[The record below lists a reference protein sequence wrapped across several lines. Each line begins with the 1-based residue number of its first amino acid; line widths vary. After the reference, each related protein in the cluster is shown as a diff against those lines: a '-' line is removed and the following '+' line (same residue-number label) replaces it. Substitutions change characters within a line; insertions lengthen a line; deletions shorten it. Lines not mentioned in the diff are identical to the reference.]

1 MNKLILLVFVQFA
14 AFTSAATITLPRIFS
29 DHMVI
34 QRNKPVRVWGWAAPG
49 ERITIKL
56 AYATIKV
63 KATKNGNFDG
73 LLPAMPAGGPYTLT
87 VSGSNTIR
95 IDDIL
100 AGEIWVCSGQSNMA
114 WQLSNTLNA
123 AKEISQANYPLI
135 RQFQV
140 PLKTSFTPKET
151 LDGGQW
157 EICTPATAANFT
169 AVGYYFAKEISREL
183 NVPVGLVNA
192 SWGGTNIETWIS
204 DDAFFNEKTFASL
217 KSSMPTTTDSIHTMQ
232 KNRIDALVKQ
242 TQDRLPSKTEEL
254 RFKTP
259 SFNDADWKTMQLP
272 QSWEN
277 AGLPELDGVV
287 WFRKSFTIEGEPGTT
302 ATLSLGPIDDMD
314 STFING
320 TFIGSTTRYNEPRK
334 YSIDKA
340 VLQTGINLI
349 SVKVTDGGGGGGIY
363 GKPEELFLQH
373 GDKII
378 PLTNDW
384 KYRIARTQ
392 QNDAIGPNS
401 YPTLLYNAMIHPLI
415 NFSIAGVLWYQGESN
430 AGRAAEYRT
439 AFPLMIRNWR
449 TKWKDEFP
457 FYFVQLA
464 NFQAS
469 GGTNQN
475 GGSMWAELREAQ
487 ASALQLPETGMAVT
501 IDIGD
506 SDDIHPRNKEDVG
519 KRLAAIAMAETYAK
533 PRVHEGPTYNTI
545 ERQGSGITINFSN
558 AENGLLV
565 KNKYGYLFGF
575 EIAGED
581 RVFHYAQATV
591 KGNQVYL
598 FNENVQHPV
607 AVRYAWADDP
617 SDANLYNKEGF
628 PAPPFRSDNWRMKTE
643 SSKYSIR

>member
-1 MNKLILLVFVQFA
+1 MNKLLFLLFFQFF
-14 AFTSAATITLPRIFS
+14 AFTTSATITLPRIFS

-34 QRNKPVRVWGWAAPG
+34 QRNKPVRIWGWAAPG
-49 ERITIKL
+49 ERITIKM

-63 KATKNGNFDG
+63 KATRNGKFEG
-73 LLPAMPAGGPYTLT
+73 FLPAMPAGGPYTLT
-87 VSGSNTIR
+87 VSGSNVIR

-100 AGEIWVCSGQSNMA
+100 AGEIWVCSGQSNME
-114 WQLSNTLNA
+114 WPLSNTLNA
-123 AKEISQANYPLI
+123 DKEINQANYPLI
-135 RQFQV
+135 RHFKV
-140 PLKTSFTPKET
+140 PLKTAFNPKET

-169 AVGYYFAKEISREL
+169 AVGYYFAKEILREL
-183 NVPVGLVNA
+183 NVPVGLVNS
-192 SWGGTNIETWIS
+192 SWGGTDIETWIS
-204 DDAFFNEKTFASL
+204 NDAFFNEKTFAPL
-217 KSSMPTTTDSIHTMQ
+217 KSRMPANADSIVIIQ
-232 KNRIDALVKQ
+232 KNRIEALVRQ
-242 TQDRLPSKTEEL
+242 TQGALPSITEEL
-254 RFKTP
+254 QFKSP
-259 SFNDADWKTMQLP
+259 DYNDATWKTMQLP
-272 QSWEN
+272 RIWEN

-287 WFRKSFTIEGEPGTT
+287 WFRKSFIIEGEPAPT

-320 TFIGSTTRYNEPRK
+320 IWIGSTSRYNEPRK
-334 YSIDKA
+334 YIIDKA
-340 VLQTGINLI
+340 ALKIGNNVI

-373 GDKII
+373 GTKII
-378 PLTNDW
+378 SLANDW
-384 KYRIARTQ
+384 KYRIAQTQ
-392 QNDAIGPNS
+392 QNNAIGPNS

-415 NFSIAGVLWYQGESN
+415 NFPIAGVLWYQGESN

-449 TKWKDEFP
+449 SKWQDEFP

-464 NFQAS
+464 NFSAS

-487 ASALQLPETGMAVT
+487 ASVLQLPKTGMAVT

-506 SDDIHPRNKEDVG
+506 SHDIHPRNKQDVG
-519 KRLAAIAMAETYAK
+519 KRLAAIAMAQTYAK
-533 PRVHEGPTYNTI
+533 PRVYAGPTYKSM
-545 ERQGSGITINFSN
+545 ERQGSGITIHFNN
-558 AENGLLV
+558 AENGLVV
-565 KNKYGYLFGF
+565 KNKYGYVFGF

-581 RVFHYAQATV
+581 QVFYFAQATI
-591 KGNQVYL
+591 KGNQL
-598 FNENVQHPV
+598 FVFNPEVKQPI

-617 SDANLYNKEGF
+617 SDANLYNHEGY
-628 PAPPFRSDNWRMKTE
+628 PAAPFRTDNWKMKTE